1 MRKRNRFK
9 ALIVICVVLFISI
22 MTTLHAQ
29 ESDTTDTTSLSLN
42 RVKDDSIIVQDGP
55 YVFWIENHAVVQ
67 YVCGDEAITRRYDV
81 RDSLNIQGLCG
92 DSSKTLSISSSLPA
106 VEPDTFVG
114 ATKICAISDI
124 HGNFDQMIKLLQGN
138 GVVDDHL
145 RWRWGDG
152 HLVIV
157 GDIFD
162 RGPQMTEALW
172 FIHQLEKEAL
182 KAGGKV
188 HFVLGNHEI
197 MVLRGDERYV
207 NKKYKEVSRKLRIK
221 IQDLYGPETELG
233 RWLRAKNV
241 FIKINDILF
250 VHGGISPDLIK
261 HGYSIQS
268 INRKF
273 RNSLDARDYTIR
285 FDEELELLYRYK
297 GPVWYRGYIHAWK
310 GLPRA
315 NEEEVASVLDFYK
328 ARAVVI
334 GHTIINEISSYY
346 SGRVFAIE
354 TGIHEGAKGEA
365 LIWEGDHFYR
375 ADIHGQL
382 QLLK

>member
-9 ALIVICVVLFISI
+9 VLIVIWGLVLISI
-22 MTTLHAQ
+22 LTTLHAQ
-29 ESDTTDTTSLSLN
+29 EYDTTNTTSLLN
-42 RVKDDSIIVQDGP
+42 RVKDDSTIIQDGP
-55 YVFWIENHAVVQ
+55 YVFWIGNHAVVQ
-67 YVCGDEAITRRYDV
+67 YVYGDEDITRRYDV
-81 RDSLNIQGLCG
+81 RDSLNIPSLYG
-92 DSSKTLSISSSLPA
+92 DSSQTLSISSSLPA

-162 RGPQMTEALW
+162 RGSQMTEALW
-172 FIHQLEKEAL
+172 FIHQLEKEAF

-197 MVLRGDERYV
+197 MVLRGDVRYV
-207 NKKYKEVSRKLRIK
+207 NKKYEEVSTKLRIK

-233 RWLRAKNV
+233 RWMRTKNV
-241 FIKINDILF
+241 VIKINDILF
-250 VHGGISPDLIK
+250 VHGGISPDLIQY
-261 HGYSIQS
+261 GYSIQS

-273 RNSLDARDYTIR
+273 RNSLDVRDYTIR
-285 FDEELELLYRYK
+285 FDEELEFLYRYK
-297 GPVWYRGYIHAWK
+297 GPVWYRGYIRTWK
-310 GLPRA
+310 GIPRA
-315 NEEEVASVLDFYK
+315 NEEEVVSVLDFYK
-328 ARAVVI
+328 AKAVVV

-354 TGIHEGAKGEA
+354 TGINQGAEGEA
-365 LIWEGDHFYR
+365 LIWKGDHFYR